1 MHTLSNGLKIF
12 NATPHP
18 ITFWDETWKEPVT
31 VPPDEVINAKV
42 EEEEVGVL
50 DIPPDLPS
58 TWSEFDRLRGT
69 VRVTF
74 VRPRFVGTP
83 DGEEIAKG
91 AYRNGADLVV
101 GSIIAAQAY
110 PGLVV
115 AMTPAPGYERKPP
128 NEKRMSPCKFTI
140 YAPFRSV

>member
-1 MHTLSNGLKIF
+1 MRKLPNGIMVF

-18 ITFWDETWKEPVT
+18 ITFWDEGWEEPV
-31 VPPDEVINAKV
+31 VVEPDERIDASI
-42 EEEEVGVL
+42 EEEIVEVR
-50 DIPPDLPS
+50 DIPPNLPS
-58 TWSEFDRLRGT
+58 TAPFVDLIQGT
-69 VRVTF
+69 TRITF

-83 DGEEIAKG
+83 EGERIAREALEEG
-91 AYRNGADLVV
+91 ANVVV

-128 NEKRMSPCKFTI
+128 TEKRMRPDKFTVF
-140 YAPFRSV
+140 FRER